1 MRKWVKVSLVV
12 VATFLV
18 GFLVLAGIGAF
29 FVIRH
34 LDQREATEADTLKVI
49 EGIRK
54 TYEGRPPLVE
64 IINAQAG
71 DVRINRL
78 VHPSGRKPTR
88 FHILSWKAENGEWF
102 RTEAPIWLLRFSAL
116 NVLSSIGLAPAKYRL
131 TAQDVE
137 RYGPGIVVDYGHAGV
152 DHVLLW
158 VD

>member
-1 MRKWVKVSLVV
+1 MRKWAKVSLLV
-12 VATFLV
+12 VATMV
-18 GFLVLAGIGAF
+18 AGFLVLAGVGAF

-34 LDQREATEADTLKVI
+34 LDQRQATEADTLKVI
-49 EGIRK
+49 EGVRK

-64 IINAQAG
+64 INNPQAG

-78 VHPSGRKPTR
+78 VSPSGRQPTT
-88 FHILSWKAENGEWF
+88 FHILSWKAEEGEWF

-116 NVLSSIGLAPAKYRL
+116 NVLSRLGIAPAKYRL
-131 TAQDVE
+131 SVRDIE
-137 RYGPGIVVDYGHAGV
+137 RYGPGIVVDYGHPGV

>member
-1 MRKWVKVSLVV
+1 VRRWVKASLVV
-12 VATFLV
+12 VAAFVV

-29 FVIRH
+29 FVLRH
-34 LDQREATEADTLKVI
+34 LDTRQATETDTLKVV
-49 EGIRK
+49 ESIRK

-64 IINAQAG
+64 IINPQAG

-78 VHPSGRKPTR
+78 VSPSGRRPTT
-88 FHILSWKAENGEWF
+88 FHVLSWKAEEGEWF

-116 NVLSSIGLAPAKYRL
+116 NVLSRFGIAPAKYRL
-131 TAQDVE
+131 TVQDIL
-137 RYGPGIVVDYGHAGV
+137 RYGPGIVVDYGHPGT